1 MKKKGIIA
9 IAVAVVVTA
18 GGACGYLMYQKQAE
32 KKAYETKMEETI
44 KNLPPIVVYEKED
57 LPTVEEEFAG
67 TDSIIDINSI
77 QPDIS
82 NVYTT
87 EPGEYD
93 VKYTFNDSNGEQ
105 RTATVKCNVKPE
117 LSSHVTGMQSI
128 EIDKGDALP
137 TDSGCTFDE
146 YVDSVTLNTDE
157 VDNEEAGIYDISYTI
172 LGADGDMKTVD
183 GYTCTVNE
191 VAPTPTPTPSP
202 TPEPTKAPKKKEKKP
217 EKKQESNTEE
227 TNTEN
232 NNENQQ
238 NGNSDAVG
246 NVEVQNNV
254 VATGDENN
262 VAAMVI
268 VLVIGV
274 AAIVGVA
281 IFLIKKKKK

>member
-9 IAVAVVVTA
+9 IVVALVITA
-18 GGACGYLMYQKQAE
+18 GGAGGYLMYQKQEE
-32 KKAYETKMEETI
+32 KKAYEEKMENTI
-44 KNLPPIVVYEKED
+44 KNLPSIVVYEKED
-57 LPTVEEEFAG
+57 LPTVEEEFSG

-82 NVYTT
+82 NVYTN

-93 VKYTFNDSNGEQ
+93 VKYTFKDSNGEQ

-117 LSSHVTGMQSI
+117 LSSHVTGMKSI
-128 EIDKGDALP
+128 EIDKGDDLP

-146 YVDSVTLNTDE
+146 YVDSVTLDTDD
-157 VDNEEAGIYDISYTI
+157 VDNEEAGIYNISYTI
-172 LGADGDMKTVD
+172 LGTNGDMKTVD

-202 TPEPTKAPKKKEKKP
+202 TPTPEPTKAPKKKAKEKK
-217 EKKQESNTEE
+217 EEESLESSGNQER
-227 TNTEN
+227 
-232 NNENQQ
+232 QQ
-238 NGNSDAVG
+238 NLDSNAVG

-262 VAAMVI
+262 IVAMVA
-268 VLVIGV
+268 VLVIGI

-281 IFLIKKKKK
+281 IFLVKKNKK